1 MSFGHRQLEMVY
13 SDGKLVQF
21 RVDFG
26 HEIGEPCIQAA
37 GSNSIQL
44 FQTRRRLKLQFR
56 VRLLLPEQSEG
67 IRNNAVPGR
76 ILGEAD
82 AQRP

>member
-1 MSFGHRQLEMVY
+1 
-13 SDGKLVQF
+13 
-21 RVDFG
+21 
-26 HEIGEPCIQAA
+26 
-37 GSNSIQL
+37 
-44 FQTRRRLKLQFR
+44 
-56 VRLLLPEQSEG
+56 LLLPEQSEG